1 MRAVTKAGVA
11 VAVAVAAALWLVSA
25 LTPDFDCNNVTLIVK
40 EGDTVWSLAER
51 YCTGDIQ
58 AAADA
63 IVAEYGA
70 DIRPTQ
76 AVRLP

>member
-1 MRAVTKAGVA
+1 MPALFKVGAVLAL
-11 VAVAVAAALWLVSA
+11 AVAAALLIVSA
-25 LTPDFDCNNVTLIVK
+25 LTPDFDCNGTFLIVN
-40 EGDTVWSLAER
+40 EGDTVWSIAER

-58 AAADA
+58 AATDA

-76 AVRLP
+76 ALRLP

>member
-11 VAVAVAAALWLVSA
+11 VAVAVTAALWLVSA

-51 YCTGDIQ
+51 YCTGNIQ